1 MHRFAPVL
9 FDAAARADARTDSVI
24 SPRPNRGITPRIGGL
39 CAGLQSERRHHGAHG
54 APVRAALLAL
64 LVGLP
69 TFAAPAF
76 AQPARIANEY
86 NGKNHQPTP
95 AEVSKGDENSGL
107 NPAPAGGTDAR
118 SVDQLNKQLLHDEA
132 VDPPTNPASPV
143 PVR

>member
-1 MHRFAPVL
+1 MHRSLPVL
-9 FDAAARADARTDSVI
+9 FDIAACADARTAPVASPQLNSDSWRTG
-24 SPRPNRGITPRIGGL
+24 PRLLHYGVRGN
-39 CAGLQSERRHHGAHG
+39 
-54 APVRAALLAL
+54 PVRAALLAL
-64 LVGLP
+64 LLVLP
-69 TFAAPAF
+69 TSVAPAL

-86 NGKNHQPTP
+86 DGKNHQPTP
-95 AEVSKGDENSGL
+95 AEVSKADENAGL

>member
-1 MHRFAPVL
+1 MHRFPSVPS
-9 FDAAARADARTDSVI
+9 DYAARADARVDPAA
-24 SPRPNRGITPRIGGL
+24 SPQPHCGSASGTKGS
-39 CAGLQSERRHHGAHG
+39 CAGLRSEGCRRSMRG
-54 APVRAALLAL
+54 APIRAALLAL
-64 LVGLP
+64 IVALP
-69 TFAAPAF
+69 ASAAPAF

-95 AEVSKGDENSGL
+95 AEVSKSDENAGL

-132 VDPPTNPASPV
+132 VDPPVNPASPV

>member
-1 MHRFAPVL
+1 MHQPLPVIL
-9 FDAAARADARTDSVI
+9 DMGIRANAKPDPVAS
-24 SPRPNRGITPRIGGL
+24 SRPNGGTVPSIGGWGI
-39 CAGLQSERRHHGAHG
+39 GLRSGRRRDGARG
-54 APVRAALLAL
+54 APVRAALLGL
-64 LVGLP
+64 LVALP
-69 TFAAPAF
+69 AFVAPAL

-95 AEVSKGDENSGL
+95 AEVSRADENSGL
-107 NPAPAGGTDAR
+107 NPAPSGGTDAR